1 MAQKGWLLITGG
13 SRGIGAA
20 TARLAAQ
27 QGYDTV
33 ITYVSRA
40 DDAADVIRDVKAL
53 GQQAISVAVDVSDEE
68 QVLDL
73 FGAVDALDGP
83 LVGLVNNAAVLDQ
96 QMRLDEMS
104 AARIQRILAV
114 NVLGAFLCTRE
125 TVKRLST
132 KYGGNGGCIVN
143 VSSMASRLGS
153 PNEYIDYA
161 ASKGAVDAMTIGLS
175 KEVANEGIRV
185 NGVRPG
191 LIYTEMHASG
201 GEAGRVERLQN
212 TVPMGR
218 GGQPEEVANA
228 IMWFLSDAS
237 SYATGAFIDVAGGR

>member
-132 KYGGNGGCIVN
+132 KYGGNGGSIVN